1 MKKYTDKEL
10 AAMTPEELKELQK
23 KALEEF
29 NQLGQQLE
37 DFLAKNPISETSNGT
52 K

>member
-10 AAMTPEELKELQK
+10 AAMTPKELKGLQK
-23 KALEEF
+23 KALEEL
-29 NQLGQQLE
+29 NQLDQQLE
-37 DFLAKNPISETSNGT
+37 NFLAKNPIPETPNSD